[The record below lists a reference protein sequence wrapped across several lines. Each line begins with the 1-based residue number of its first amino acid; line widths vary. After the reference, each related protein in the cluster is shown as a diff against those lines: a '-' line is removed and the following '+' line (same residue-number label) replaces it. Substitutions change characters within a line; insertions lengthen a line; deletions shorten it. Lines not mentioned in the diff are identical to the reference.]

1 MSSGNEKICTLK
13 NKIIC
18 RSVKSISSVH
28 EVKNTMFSLKEDF
41 VIVPIDKVAN
51 NVAFICKH
59 FFALTIIKE
68 LNLGCH
74 LSNQDDNNTYTFINN
89 KTKDQIIKEHKLYL
103 SKHKTNLSN
112 NIQDLRVMHW
122 ISKMDKSSISFR
134 FIIASPVCS
143 IKPLSKDIKSIF
155 KLFYEKVERYHTKGK
170 VWSGIKAFWSIQN
183 SYPLSSS
190 INKLNKRRAAKSM
203 SSFDF
208 SALYTKIPH
217 DQLLYVLNGI
227 THFDFKGGTRDYVSV
242 HNSGEAF
249 CSRSKSKTGR
259 SYSLQEVKSG
269 LEFLINNNFFQVG
282 SKIFRQVIGISMESD
297 PALFFANPFLFF
309 YKSRWLKSI
318 ENSNYGVART
328 FGNIFWF
335 TDDLIAINDGNE
347 FENHYNEIYPSELIL
362 KKENTSHTETTSL
375 DLHVCINEGQFQTSL
390 YDKRNSYNFKL
401 LRFPYKSSN
410 IPSKMFFA
418 TINAEIL
425 RICQAISS
433 EAQFIKTSKAFLN
446 RMLRQGA
453 DPLGVKKVL
462 VKMVNRHGL
471 QFEK

>member
-1 MSSGNEKICTLK
+1 
-13 NKIIC
+13 
-18 RSVKSISSVH
+18 
-28 EVKNTMFSLKEDF
+28 
-41 VIVPIDKVAN
+41 
-51 NVAFICKH
+51 
-59 FFALTIIKE
+59 
-68 LNLGCH
+68 
-74 LSNQDDNNTYTFINN
+74 
-89 KTKDQIIKEHKLYL
+89 
-103 SKHKTNLSN
+103 
-112 NIQDLRVMHW
+112 
-122 ISKMDKSSISFR
+122 
-134 FIIASPVCS
+134 
-143 IKPLSKDIKSIF
+143 
-155 KLFYEKVERYHTKGK
+155 
-170 VWSGIKAFWSIQN
+170 
-183 SYPLSSS
+183 
-190 INKLNKRRAAKSM
+190 
-203 SSFDF
+203 
-208 SALYTKIPH
+208 
-217 DQLLYVLNGI
+217 
-227 THFDFKGGTRDYVSV
+227 
-242 HNSGEAF
+242 
-249 CSRSKSKTGR
+249 
-259 SYSLQEVKSG
+259 
-269 LEFLINNNFFQVG
+269 
-282 SKIFRQVIGISMESD
+282 MESD

-309 YKSRWLKSI
+309 YESRWLKSI

-347 FENHYNEIYPSELIL
+347 FENHYDEIYPSELIL